1 MCVCFAPSSV
11 NISTCEFLCAAMLLM
26 LLLCALFGFVY
37 HYGTHWI
44 SGDSSVIVCICRL
57 NAFVVGSPIENA
69 NVMHSFMKP
78 KNHFQ

>member
-1 MCVCFAPSSV
+1 MCCY
-11 NISTCEFLCAAMLLM
+11 AAAA
-26 LLLCALFGFVY
+26 CALFGFVY